1 MASACSFAFAAKLRE
16 SVTRQA
22 FACRAF
28 SRSLE
33 LVKGMTPASVLMT
46 ALAFRA
52 YAVPELTRCR
62 ALRSG

>member
-1 MASACSFAFAAKLRE
+1 MASACSFSFGVKPQE
-16 SVTRQA
+16 SAMRSA
-22 FACRAF
+22 FACPAF

-33 LVKGMTPASVLMT
+33 LVKGMTPAPVLMT

-52 YAVPELTRCR
+52 YAVPGLTRCR